1 MKKVLK
7 WIGVVLLTPILL
19 FVIFAVLL
27 YLPPVQNWAIK
38 HVAAYASE
46 KTGLDITVAH
56 VNLEFPLK
64 LGVEGVK
71 VLQQNDSLP
80 QVKDT
85 VADIHKTVVDVQFL
99 PLLKK
104 QIMVDELNF
113 NRMKVNTTNFVHEAR
128 VKGDIGQLRLQ
139 AHGIDLGKE
148 HVLVNNCLLSD
159 ARISVE
165 LSDTV
170 PPDTTPSKN
179 FWKVNI
185 GKLKMKNTD
194 FTLHMPGDTL
204 QVRTYFGDVQAEK
217 GYLDLYKGLY
227 TIGHLDWQKGKL
239 NYDNRYKVHTKGMDF
254 NHIGLDSLKLIADS
268 FYAYK

>member
-99 PLLKK
+99 
-104 QIMVDELNF
+104 
-113 NRMKVNTTNFVHEAR
+113 R
-128 VKGDIGQLRLQ
+128 
-139 AHGIDLGKE
+139 
-148 HVLVNNCLLSD
+148 
-159 ARISVE
+159 
-165 LSDTV
+165 
-170 PPDTTPSKN
+170 
-179 FWKVNI
+179 
-185 GKLKMKNTD
+185 
-194 FTLHMPGDTL
+194 
-204 QVRTYFGDVQAEK
+204 
-217 GYLDLYKGLY
+217 
-227 TIGHLDWQKGKL
+227 GHLLACLQHALGAAQLHVGDL
-239 NYDNRYKVHTKGMDF
+239 VFDAF
-254 NHIGLDSLKLIADS
+254 SHIFSARRQN
-268 FYAYK
+268 A